1 MGQLKKIK
9 IISVT
14 SKIISG
20 SFGNSKYFGYAKNK
34 LISLVEIKTNYKNIY
49 SYGESLIGTYSPDLY
64 VQNLNYI
71 KIFFLGKTP
80 NEGIKIIQQL
90 QNNKFFYYNGV
101 LKSVLASIEIS
112 LLNLIAISRNES
124 LGKTL
129 NRIYFNSKSRENNF
143 VKVYSSAGSI
153 KSNLNDIRNDLTKS
167 KSIGFK
173 HIKIRVDLS
182 KNYKSKIELIK
193 KYNFDFAVD
202 LIANTFERNR
212 NLQNLKKFLNYMK
225 NNKPLWIEEVVN
237 VNDVDFFNKIKK
249 NYKTIKFS
257 YGENFNSFFDFYNLT
272 NYHRFD
278 YINVDISHTPISDL
292 FKLINFIKKN
302 KIKSKIIF
310 HCWGGIVNL
319 QTSLEIASLSNA
331 NIEMVEIPMA
341 DFSLN
346 NKFIKNLKID
356 NSCIDLNSLDRK
368 NINKYHESDLVKNK
382 IGKLNKYEFK
392 FKK

>member
-20 SFGNSKYFGYAKNK
+20 SFGNSRYFGYSKKK
-34 LISLVEIKTNYKNIY
+34 LISLVKIKTNYKNIY
-49 SYGESLIGTYSPDLY
+49 SFGESLVGTYSPELY
-64 VQNLNYI
+64 VKNLDYI
-71 KIFFLGKTP
+71 KKFFLHKTP
-80 NEGIKIIQQL
+80 SEGLKIIQQL
-90 QNNKFFYYNGV
+90 QSNKFFLYNGV
-101 LKSVLASIEIS
+101 LKSVLASVEIS
-112 LLNLIAISRNES
+112 LLNLIATSRNES

-129 NRIYFNSKSRENNF
+129 NRIYFDSKSKENNSI
-143 VKVYSSAGSI
+143 KVYSSAGSI
-153 KSNLNDIRNDLTKS
+153 KSNLKDIRQDLIKS
-167 KSIGFK
+167 KLIGFK
-173 HIKIRVDLS
+173 HIKIRVDIN
-182 KNYKSKIELIK
+182 KKYKSKIELIK

-202 LIANTFERNR
+202 LIANTFEKNR
-212 NLQNLKKFLNYMK
+212 NFNNLKKFLNYMNK
-225 NNKPLWIEEVVN
+225 NEALWIEEVIN
-237 VNDVDFFNKIKK
+237 VNDIDYFNKIKK
-249 NYKTIKFS
+249 NYKNLKFS
-257 YGENFNSFFDFYNLT
+257 YGENFNSFFDFYNLI
-272 NYHRFD
+272 NFYKFD

-292 FKLINFIKKN
+292 FKLIHFIKKN

-310 HCWGGIVNL
+310 HCWGGVINL

-346 NKFIKNLKID
+346 NKFIKNLRID
-356 NSCIDLNSLDRK
+356 NSFIDLNSLDRK

-382 IGKLNKYEFK
+382 IGNLNKYEFK